1 MLSAMISPPRLS
13 VVRTGRQA
21 SYQAERGRV
30 KRANQQEY
38 SRNLARRSFVST
50 RNCSAVRTT
59 VMKLSYT
66 RAVPA
71 PQRHRGLAA
80 NGGPLDRSSFVPLYY
95 QLQEVLKEQIESG
108 TWGTGEALPSE
119 PELARRFGV
128 SRVVVRQALAIL
140 EDDRQIVRLKGR
152 GTFVAEPKLD
162 ARAGGLS
169 RSLVVPRPAEVAI
182 QTLDVRTA
190 HVEESIRGELQAGPD
205 DEILR
210 ITTCL
215 SLRGVPL
222 SISYSF
228 FRRAEAEWL
237 EAAVH
242 PGRNVPAGLV
252 LADHGIE
259 LAQARIAVET
269 SQCGQFEADRFG
281 IPHRASVFL
290 AVCTEF
296 RRDGAATRPFEV
308 ARVEYRGDLLRFRL
322 EVSDGGPGAMEA
334 MWELTD
340 PAVAGPSAPA
350 RA

>member
-1 MLSAMISPPRLS
+1 VPDVTCRAS
-13 VVRTGRQA
+13 VVRT
-21 SYQAERGRV
+21 SDTE
-30 KRANQQEY
+30 
-38 SRNLARRSFVST
+38 
-50 RNCSAVRTT
+50 
-59 VMKLSYT
+59 LSYT

-71 PQRHRGLAA
+71 PQRHRGPLAT
-80 NGGPLDRSSFVPLYY
+80 GGPLDRTSFVPLYY

-108 TWGTGEALPSE
+108 TWTTGEALPSE

-140 EDDRQIVRLKGR
+140 EDDRQIVRVKGR

-182 QTLDVRTA
+182 QALDVRTA
-190 HVEESIRGELQAGPD
+190 HVEESIRRELGVDA
-205 DEILR
+205 DEEVLR
-210 ITTCL
+210 VTTCL
-215 SLRGVPL
+215 SLRAVPL

-242 PGRNVPAGLV
+242 PGRNVPSDLV

-296 RRDGAATRPFEV
+296 RHDGPATRPFEV

-322 EVSDGGPGAMEA
+322 EVSDSGPGGMEA

-340 PAVAGPSAPA
+340 PVVAGTVAPLAPA
-350 RA
+350 AG

>member
-1 MLSAMISPPRLS
+1 M
-13 VVRTGRQA
+13 
-21 SYQAERGRV
+21 
-30 KRANQQEY
+30 
-38 SRNLARRSFVST
+38 
-50 RNCSAVRTT
+50 
-59 VMKLSYT
+59 
-66 RAVPA
+66 
-71 PQRHRGLAA
+71 
-80 NGGPLDRSSFVPLYY
+80 PLYY
-95 QLQEVLKEQIESG
+95 QLQEILKEQIESG

-140 EDDRQIVRLKGR
+140 EDDRQIIRIKGR

-169 RSLVVPRPAEVAI
+169 RSLVVPRPPEVVI
-182 QTLDVRTA
+182 QALDVRSA
-190 HVEESIRGELQAGPD
+190 HVEDSIRGELGAEAD
-205 DEILR
+205 EEILR
-210 ITTCL
+210 VTTCL
-215 SLRGVPL
+215 SLRAIPL

-237 EAAVH
+237 EAAMH

-252 LADHGIE
+252 LADHGIK

-296 RRDGAATRPFEV
+296 RHDGSATRPFEV

-322 EVSDGGPGAMEA
+322 EVSGTEPGGMEA

-340 PAVAGPSAPA
+340 PVIGATA
-350 RA
+350 RP

>member
-1 MLSAMISPPRLS
+1 VDGPRETPVVAENSAR
-13 VVRTGRQA
+13 
-21 SYQAERGRV
+21 
-30 KRANQQEY
+30 
-38 SRNLARRSFVST
+38 
-50 RNCSAVRTT
+50 
-59 VMKLSYT
+59 
-66 RAVPA
+66 
-71 PQRHRGLAA
+71 
-80 NGGPLDRSSFVPLYY
+80 LDRTSFVPLYY

-108 TWGTGEALPSE
+108 VWAPGEALPSE
-119 PELARRFGV
+119 PQLARRFGI

-140 EDDRQIVRLKGR
+140 EDDRQIVRIKGR

-169 RSLVVPRPAEVAI
+169 RSLVLPRPAEVAI
-182 QTLDVRTA
+182 QTLDVRSA
-190 HVEESIRGELQAGPD
+190 HVEESIRGGLGAGPD
-205 DEILR
+205 EEVLR
-210 ITTCL
+210 VTTCL

-228 FRRAEAEWL
+228 FRRAEVAWL
-237 EAAVH
+237 EAAIH
-242 PGRNVPAGLV
+242 PGRNVPADLV

-290 AVCTEF
+290 AVCTEL
-296 RRDGAATRPFEV
+296 RHDGATTCPFEV

-322 EVSDGGPGAMEA
+322 EVSESGPGAMEA

-340 PAVAGPSAPA
+340 PVVGATAPA
-350 RA
+350 TGGA

>member
-1 MLSAMISPPRLS
+1 MGQVWSLVL
-13 VVRTGRQA
+13 
-21 SYQAERGRV
+21 
-30 KRANQQEY
+30 
-38 SRNLARRSFVST
+38 
-50 RNCSAVRTT
+50 TT
-59 VMKLSYT
+59 EQRLSYT
-66 RAVPA
+66 RRVPA
-71 PQRHRGLAA
+71 PQRNAPPLP
-80 NGGPLDRSSFVPLYY
+80 NGGPLDRTSFVPLYY

-108 TWGTGEALPSE
+108 TWKTGEALPSE

-140 EDDRQIVRLKGR
+140 EDDRQIVRVKGR

-169 RSLVVPRPAEVAI
+169 RTLVVPRPPEVAI
-182 QTLDVRTA
+182 QALDLRPVQ
-190 HVEESIRGELQAGPD
+190 VEASIRRELEAD
-205 DEILR
+205 LAEEILR
-210 ITTCL
+210 VTTCL
-215 SLRGVPL
+215 SLRAVPL

-259 LAQARIAVET
+259 LAEARIAVET

-281 IPHRASVFL
+281 IPHRAAVFL
-290 AVCTEF
+290 AMCTEL
-296 RRDGAATRPFEV
+296 RHDGDSTRPFEV

-322 EVSDGGPGAMEA
+322 ELSETTPGGMEA

-340 PAVAGPSAPA
+340 AAAAGADAP
-350 RA
+350 RTP